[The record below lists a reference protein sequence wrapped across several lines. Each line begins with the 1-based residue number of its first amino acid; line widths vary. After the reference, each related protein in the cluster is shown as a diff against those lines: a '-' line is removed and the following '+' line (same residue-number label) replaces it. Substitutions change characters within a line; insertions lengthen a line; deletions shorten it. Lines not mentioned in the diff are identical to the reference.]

1 MAMNSI
7 TEGFCRWRCPIRNNS
22 GVDLYEQMHHFVEI
36 RTFDDGDGFSAGER
50 IHHLKWYRINPKQI
64 ETNRNES

>member
-1 MAMNSI
+1 V
-7 TEGFCRWRCPIRNNS
+7 R
-22 GVDLYEQMHHFVEI
+22 VDLFEQMHHFVEI
-36 RTFDDGDGFSAGER
+36 RTFGVGDGFSAGER